1 MFVEEGFRIRF
12 ANGEVID
19 FYADSAAA
27 KDEWM
32 KVLCEVVGKGASSG
46 TQAKRWTEMVLKR
59 EKSVM
64 AKEKRMKAEAA
75 PVPSSP
81 TKGSKERQK
90 QMQAHASEMSMRPAS
105 AREQQVGGL
114 DFGGPSPDAKGQY
127 RTQAPRPQG
136 YVRTESYQP
145 QSHLPQPMSKS
156 QANSPIKTKMSLEEK
171 RKKTRSMIDMMYH

>member
-27 KDEWM
+27 KGEWM
-32 KVLCEVVGKGASSG
+32 KALCEIVGKGASSG

-59 EKSVM
+59 EKSIM
-64 AKEKRMKAEAA
+64 AKDKKMKAEAV

-81 TKGSKERQK
+81 TRGSKERQK
-90 QMQAHASEMSMRPAS
+90 QMQAHAPEMSMRPAS

-114 DFGGPSPDAKGQY
+114 DFGGPSPDAKGQH
-127 RTQAPRPQG
+127 RTQVSRTQG
-136 YVRTESYQP
+136 HVRTESYQP
-145 QSHLPQPMSKS
+145 QSYLPQPTSKS
-156 QANSPIKTKMSLEEK
+156 QASSPVKTKMSPEEK
-171 RKKTRSMIDMMYH
+171 RKKTRSMIDIMYQ

>member
-64 AKEKRMKAEAA
+64 AKEKKIRAEAA
-75 PVPSSP
+75 PLSP
-81 TKGSKERQK
+81 TRGSKDRQK
-90 QMQAHASEMSMRPAS
+90 QMQAHASEMPVRPAS
-105 AREQQVGGL
+105 MS
-114 DFGGPSPDAKGQY
+114 GP
-127 RTQAPRPQG
+127 
-136 YVRTESYQP
+136 
-145 QSHLPQPMSKS
+145 LP
-156 QANSPIKTKMSLEEK
+156 
-171 RKKTRSMIDMMYH
+171 